1 MMRKRVL
8 RIVAFVVM
16 MAIPAWMV
24 IAGSMNGNLPDEVW
38 VDVIS
43 LLLYG
48 SVGGLVIFRKN
59 GHIVGW
65 LLALAGLTAISV
77 SFSESLAIPA
87 AVSSFVASFGWPL
100 VFALFT
106 WLTLVF
112 PSGHL
117 PDGTSLWSRAG
128 RFYGKWGLP
137 ALLVLLGLLSISS
150 GPGGPGSDFG
160 PGPAWLIAWFV
171 IVLSQLASGI
181 SLVVRRRK
189 AVGVERAQLGWVVLP
204 LALFGGAVFS
214 TAAYVFWNLATGR
227 PDPGDAIWTPV
238 YVTLLLLPLSFGVAI
253 LRYRLYSI
261 DRIISRTVS
270 YGLLTAAL
278 LSVYL
283 GTVFILSAI
292 LPDQG
297 DLAVAGSTLLA
308 AALFN
313 PVRIRV
319 QRWVDRRFNRARFD
333 AEVTLEA
340 LNRRLATEVDLSALS
355 REVIAVVSQTVQPVT
370 SAIWLRK
377 NPT

>member
-1 MMRKRVL
+1 MRRGVL

-16 MAIPAWMV
+16 MAIPAALV
-24 IAGSMNGNLPDEVW
+24 VAGLLNDLLPSEVEI
-38 VDVIS
+38 DAIS
-43 LLLYG
+43 ILLYG
-48 SVGGLVIFRKN
+48 GLGGLVIFRKD

-77 SFSESLAIPA
+77 SFSEVLPVSS
-87 AVSSFVASFGWPL
+87 AVSSFIASFGWPL

-117 PDGTSLWSRAG
+117 PDGGSIWSRAG
-128 RFYGKWGLP
+128 RFHGKWGLP
-137 ALLVLLGLLSISS
+137 TLLIVLGFLSISA
-150 GPGGPGSDFG
+150 GPGGNEADFG
-160 PGPAWLIAWFV
+160 PGGVWLVAWFL
-171 IVLSQLASGI
+171 IVLSQLVAGI
-181 SLVVRRRK
+181 SLVVRRRR

-204 LALFGGAVFS
+204 LALFGAVVFS
-214 TAAYVFWNLATGR
+214 TAAYVAWSVSTGR
-227 PDPGDAIWTPV
+227 PDPGDAVWAPV
-238 YVTLLLLPLSFGVAI
+238 YVMMLLFPLSFGIAI

-278 LSVYL
+278 LAVYL
-283 GTVFILSAI
+283 GTVFVLSEI
-292 LPDQG
+292 LPQQG

-308 AALFN
+308 AAMFN
-313 PVRIRV
+313 PLRTRV

-340 LNRRLATEVDLSALS
+340 LNRRLASEVDLSALS
-355 REVIAVVSQTVQPVT
+355 RELIAVVGQTVQPVK
-370 SAIWLRK
+370 SAIWLRQ
-377 NPT
+377 TQT

>member
-1 MMRKRVL
+1 MPSL
-8 RIVAFVVM
+8 
-16 MAIPAWMV
+16 
-24 IAGSMNGNLPDEVW
+24 AGSSCLW
-38 VDVIS
+38 
-43 LLLYG
+43 
-48 SVGGLVIFRKN
+48 RC
-59 GHIVGW
+59 
-65 LLALAGLTAISV
+65 LAAPCSPPPLT
-77 SFSESLAIPA
+77 
-87 AVSSFVASFGWPL
+87 
-100 VFALFT
+100 
-106 WLTLVF
+106 
-112 PSGHL
+112 
-117 PDGTSLWSRAG
+117 
-128 RFYGKWGLP
+128 
-137 ALLVLLGLLSISS
+137 SS
-150 GPGGPGSDFG
+150 G
-160 PGPAWLIAWFV
+160 
-171 IVLSQLASGI
+171 
-181 SLVVRRRK
+181 
-189 AVGVERAQLGWVVLP
+189 
-204 LALFGGAVFS
+204 
-214 TAAYVFWNLATGR
+214 LATGR

>member
-1 MMRKRVL
+1 MRKRVL

-24 IAGSMNGNLPDEVW
+24 IAGSMDGNLPDELW

-48 SVGGLVIFRKN
+48 GLGGLVIFRKN

-87 AVSSFVASFGWPL
+87 AVSNFVASFGWPL

-117 PDGTSLWSRAG
+117 PDGTSRWSQAG

-137 ALLVLLGLLSISS
+137 ALLVLLGLLSIST
-150 GPGGPGSDFG
+150 GPGGGPGSDFG
-160 PGPAWLIAWFV
+160 PGPVWLIAWFV

-227 PDPGDAIWTPV
+227 PDPGDAVWTPV

-283 GTVFILSAI
+283 GTVFVLSEI
-292 LPDQG
+292 LPQQG
-297 DLAVAGSTLLA
+297 DFAVAGSTLLCGCA
-308 AALFN
+308 LQPGADPCAALGRPSFQSRSLRCRN
-313 PVRIRV
+313 DARGAEPPPVICPRIRS
-319 QRWVDRRFNRARFD
+319 RRPF
-333 AEVTLEA
+333 
-340 LNRRLATEVDLSALS
+340 
-355 REVIAVVSQTVQPVT
+355 P
-370 SAIWLRK
+370 
-377 NPT
+377 